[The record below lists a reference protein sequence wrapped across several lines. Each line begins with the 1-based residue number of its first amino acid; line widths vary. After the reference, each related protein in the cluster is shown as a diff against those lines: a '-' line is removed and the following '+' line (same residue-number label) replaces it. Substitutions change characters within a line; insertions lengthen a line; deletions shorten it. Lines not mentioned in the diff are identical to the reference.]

1 MNRKQKTEEFALNAI
16 MYLVIIFLLS
26 VFTFNLQAQVVTQ
39 DDLVIQNKES
49 VFKKVYDD
57 F

>member
-49 VFKKVYDD
+49 VFKKYMMI